1 MRACDS
7 KVLAMTAQVQIVPS
21 VLFLRVPSNQRN
33 LVTCL
38 SLRVTEF
45 GK

>member
-1 MRACDS
+1 MFACGSD
-7 KVLAMTAQVQIVPS
+7 VLAVTAQVQMVPS
-21 VLFLRVPSNQRN
+21 VLFLRVPGNRRD

-38 SLRVTEF
+38 SPRVTEF